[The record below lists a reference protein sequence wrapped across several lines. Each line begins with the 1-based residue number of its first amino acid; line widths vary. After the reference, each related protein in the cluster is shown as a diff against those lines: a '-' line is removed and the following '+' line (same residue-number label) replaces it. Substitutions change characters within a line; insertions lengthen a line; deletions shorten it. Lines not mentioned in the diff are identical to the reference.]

1 MNPIALEKLPMSI
14 ELRISLSPFI
24 KCTRLLRPCHVNL
37 GVFTR
42 TPFSLYPVWRNL
54 TLQRMDG
61 ATVDAWLYFP
71 GTKVGQNRSLFFLFG
86 NFWRRWLKIV
96 VTDYVYSWARQL
108 TATVFSPFLFFSQ
121 WGFTKNLIC
130 RTTADQACF
139 VLNLTTFSVGKPSHL
154 KIFEL

>member
-71 GTKVGQNRSLFFLFG
+71 GIKVGQNDLYSSFWTFMGHVHVDYKSLRSRNICLFL
-86 NFWRRWLKIV
+86 
-96 VTDYVYSWARQL
+96 S
-108 TATVFSPFLFFSQ
+108 
-121 WGFTKNLIC
+121 
-130 RTTADQACF
+130 
-139 VLNLTTFSVGKPSHL
+139 
-154 KIFEL
+154 